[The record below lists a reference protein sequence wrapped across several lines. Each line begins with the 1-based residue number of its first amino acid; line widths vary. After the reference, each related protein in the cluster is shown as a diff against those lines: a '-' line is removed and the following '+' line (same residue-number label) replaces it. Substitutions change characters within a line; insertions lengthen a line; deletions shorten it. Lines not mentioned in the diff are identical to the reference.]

1 LKNLILGTAVH
12 TTLPR
17 LRPFIKSWKKFCP
30 EVQLALVVAPN
41 EKIEVIDYLKKN
53 NVQLIYFVSF
63 FFIPTRIHNTRYMR
77 YLEFLLENQ
86 FDQILLT
93 DVTDVVFQ
101 GNPFEPLLSAGLHI
115 FQEDERYTCGTDDHN
130 SSWLKA
136 NYGAEILKQM
146 KDAPIYCSGTI
157 MGHQSDVLHFLTL
170 LLQERSPQKFIE
182 LGGRED
188 DQGPFNYLIYNR
200 KMDFRPHKNAD
211 IVATLI
217 LTDDSAIKINGSMVE
232 VNGLLPK
239 ILHQYVKKPFL
250 LDHFDRLY
258 NAKET

>member
-1 LKNLILGTAVH
+1 MKNLILGTAVH
-12 TTLPR
+12 SDLNR
-17 LRPFIKSWKKFCP
+17 LVPFVSSCKKFCP
-30 EVQLALVVAPN
+30 DSHLALVVAPN
-41 EKIEVIDYLKKN
+41 ESAEVIEYLKQN

-101 GNPFEPLLSAGLHI
+101 GNPFEPRLSDGLHI
-115 FQEDERYTCGTDDHN
+115 FQEDDRYTCGTEDHN
-130 SSWLKA
+130 SSWLMA
-136 NYGAEILKQM
+136 NYGAEVLSQM

-157 MGHQSDVLHFLTL
+157 LGSYAEVLHFLTL

-188 DQGPFNYLIYNR
+188 DQGPFNYLIHFR
-200 KMDFRPHKNAD
+200 KMDFRPHKNTD
-211 IVATLI
+211 IVGTLI
-217 LTDDSAIKINGSMVE
+217 LTDDSKIQINGDWVE
-232 VNGLLPK
+232 INGVRPS
-239 ILHQYVKKPFL
+239 ILHQYVKKPKL
-250 LDHFDRLY
+250 LEHFNRLY
-258 NAKET
+258 NKMET